1 MTWNDLW
8 NHGWFER
15 LAEFGSVA
23 IIFLLIGLFVGYYC
37 LNGKDKNEQHS
48 RRR

>member
-15 LAEFGSVA
+15 LAEFAA
-23 IIFLLIGLFVGYYC
+23 IAFVGFVIGLGVGY
-37 LNGKDKNEQHS
+37 LTRGKESK
-48 RRR
+48 